1 MDLEK
6 MMVKM
11 GWKNIMVV
19 WEVAGI
25 QKVEVRMRSR
35 AVLRSRAYMRSR
47 AVRRSIVI
55 MRRRAVR
62 RRRAEMR
69 SRVGK
74 KFSFGLSVR
83 VSVGF
88 EMIAFLDKLQLD

>member
-1 MDLEK
+1 
-6 MMVKM
+6 
-11 GWKNIMVV
+11 
-19 WEVAGI
+19 
-25 QKVEVRMRSR
+25 
-35 AVLRSRAYMRSR
+35 MRSR

-55 MRRRAVR
+55 MRRGSVM

-74 KFSFGLSVR
+74 KFSFGLCVC

-88 EMIAFLDKLQLD
+88 EMIAFLDKLELG